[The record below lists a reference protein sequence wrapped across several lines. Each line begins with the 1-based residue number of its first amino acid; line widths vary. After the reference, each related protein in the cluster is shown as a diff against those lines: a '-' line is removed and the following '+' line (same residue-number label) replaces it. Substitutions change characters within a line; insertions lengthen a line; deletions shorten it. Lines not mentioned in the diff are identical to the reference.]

1 MADND
6 FRWGQITYT
15 LREFLDSF
23 TLPRIVKVTDGHY
36 GNTEVESLAAGQI
49 VRIHR
54 QVRQLRV
61 IAEDRHGRR
70 LSIPADRK
78 GVALFDVVS
87 GGRVQEFDKDIVD
100 ILQTHTL
107 PLRAQ
112 FSREIGLRSTD
123 RHGVQMFGELT
134 LLETYEEKYL
144 QGNSYSDSTLVE
156 TVLLIPM
163 YLTLRVAV
171 AEGLLRGGDSDW
183 TSLCQALSHT
193 ADTVSFDDVVGN
205 EDVSLY
211 TKTSVEEHNHIYDEI
226 EPTRIL
232 KVYAVRDLMSSEVLD
247 VGKTYAPL
255 PPAPDEKEKKGK
267 KKEEKKKA
275 PPPVP
280 LKPKSLRRPAG
291 IPLPGLTP
299 QSLKGQTD
307 KPQQDKR
314 PVVQRRPAIGQPS
327 TDSYQTLVFDDPS
340 TTCYQGLYMEGE
352 AGAVQDTAA
361 SSHTTGNVAGA
372 VSTPGMPRVDEAA
385 PSRKPL
391 LPPPAGG
398 VPTAVVFASPS
409 VTHAPKPK
417 DETTSTPT
425 TKENL
430 KETDSAQKAANPSSS
445 AGRRFSAGGEQ
456 LGVFIETFSDIPKDM
471 RTITIA
477 QMADCLRLL
486 KLDKYIAT
494 FEENMV
500 DGDLLMDLDKAMM
513 RNDLNMSPLDCV
525 KLLKFRDEGW
535 RPKDQ

>member
-1 MADND
+1 MAGSKHGSVE
-6 FRWGQITYT
+6 GQCAQVSRCTSAR
-15 LREFLDSF
+15 LL
-23 TLPRIVKVTDGHY
+23 H
-36 GNTEVESLAAGQI
+36 VEQI

-340 TTCYQGLYMEGE
+340 TSCYQGLYMEGE

-372 VSTPGMPRVDEAA
+372 VSTPGMPRVDE
-385 PSRKPL
+385 
-391 LPPPAGG
+391 GG

-409 VTHAPKPK
+409 VTNALKPK

-425 TKENL
+425 TEGIL
-430 KETDSAQKAANPSSS
+430 MTETDSAQKAADPSSS
-445 AGRRFSAGGEQ
+445 AGGRLSAGGEQ

-471 RTITIA
+471 RTLNIA